1 MSDYS
6 IFWDK
11 ETNVLYAV
19 QKNDGAGSQDMG
31 DNEIVKKW
39 WDYMADIMAVNPDN
53 SPVSIPLEEV
63 FYME

>member
-1 MSDYS
+1 MKQEIIADLSR
-6 IFWDK
+6 IT
-11 ETNVLYAV
+11 EEEQAIL
-19 QKNDGAGSQDMG
+19 DGKT
-31 DNEIVKKW
+31 EVEKW